1 MMDRR
6 MVLGAL
12 LSPVVASRAA
22 AAPAS
27 SGSGIRIDRF
37 DPASGRRSPA
47 IILLYG
53 SDGLTNAGRYE
64 AAARA
69 IAAAGYTVFLPRY
82 FEATSDVRA
91 RYGDL
96 GAKFPFWRQAIV
108 DALAGPI
115 ADAPRIDRNRIG
127 VVGFSLGGA
136 LALAASAHTPRI
148 KAVVNFFGYL
158 PEELAS
164 AKRFA
169 PTLILHG
176 DADRIVRVSNAA
188 AIAQLLK
195 SRGAHVESQIYPGE
209 GHGLS
214 ARVLPDAIS
223 RTANFLGRFV

>member
-6 MVLGAL
+6 TVLGAL
-12 LSPVVASRAA
+12 LSPVVANKAT
-22 AAPAS
+22 AAPAR
-27 SGSGIRIDRF
+27 SGPGLRIDRF
-37 DPASGRRSPA
+37 DTASGRRGPA
-47 IILLYG
+47 IVLLYG
-53 SDGLTNAGRYE
+53 SDGLTNTGRYE

-82 FEATSDVRA
+82 FEVTSDVRA

-96 GAKFPFWRQAIV
+96 RTKFPFWRQAIV

-115 ADAPRIDRNRIG
+115 ASAPGIDRNRIG

-136 LALAASAHTPRI
+136 LALAASAQTARI
-148 KAVVNFFGYL
+148 KAVVNYFGYL
-158 PEELAS
+158 PDELAA

-176 DADRIVRVSNAA
+176 DSDRIVPVSNAA

-195 SRGAHVESQIYPGE
+195 SRGAHVETQIYQGE

-223 RTANFLGRFV
+223 RTANFLGRYL